1 MTSRLLVDKIEGKS
15 TSSTIDFPSGTVVQQ
30 VNYTDVLGSGD
41 RPYQSV
47 NSQTFGHCSNF
58 DISIT
63 PKFSSS
69 KIYYAAS
76 LNLFGNSSSTYAY
89 AQVYR
94 SVGGTDTALSTADNN
109 YGHVAITGN
118 TYMQCPIVLIDSP
131 NTTSQVTY
139 KLFIRSH
146 ASGGTVYLGW
156 TSSASSGENNVQN
169 VVMEIRA

>member
-1 MTSRLLVDKIEGKS
+1 MSTLSVDTIQGKTTAGS
-15 TSSTIDFPSGTVVQQ
+15 VDFPSGTVVQQ
-30 VNYTDVLGSGD
+30 VNYTDVLGSGN

-69 KIYYAAS
+69 KIYYSAS
-76 LNLFGNSSSTYAY
+76 LNLYGNSSSSYAY

-94 SVGGTDTALSTADNN
+94 SVGGTDTALSTTLNN
-109 YGHVAITGN
+109 GGHVAITESI
-118 TYMQCPIVLIDSP
+118 YMQCPIVLIDSP

-139 KLFIRSH
+139 KIFIRSH
-146 ASGGTVYLGW
+146 SSGGTVYLGW
-156 TSSASSGENNVQN
+156 TSNASAGENNVQN